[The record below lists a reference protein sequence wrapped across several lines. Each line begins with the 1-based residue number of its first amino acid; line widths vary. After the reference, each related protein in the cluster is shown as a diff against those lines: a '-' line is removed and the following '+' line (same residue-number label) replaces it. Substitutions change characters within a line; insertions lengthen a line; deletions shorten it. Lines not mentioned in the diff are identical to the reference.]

1 MEHMYCPFC
10 RRDVILEQPRPMWIL
25 VVIPLLVATF
35 CIYKAFDTNV
45 IDAQVW
51 SSLAIFLALVSITIL
66 MVCRMI
72 IEPQCKYC
80 GHRLSDLISDRPVS
94 MQNNMQSALG
104 QNQSAI
110 QMAPQPSQAQVIPHG
125 PRLMAICQDIN
136 IVPGRRVVSFSVW
149 VDNGW
154 FNPSED
160 RRAHIPVSPGKHTI
174 GYRLI
179 LVDPANMTSQV
190 LSEQAE
196 IVVERDCTVAI
207 SRNDS
212 NGKLYPFKLKDD

>member
-10 RRDVILEQPRPMWIL
+10 RRDVILEQPKLMWIP
-25 VVIPLLVATF
+25 VVIPLLVAAF

-45 IDAQVW
+45 LDAQVW

-72 IEPQCKYC
+72 IEPQCKNC
-80 GHRLSDLISDRPVS
+80 GHRLSDLISDRPMS
-94 MQNNMQSALG
+94 MQNNMQLAQG

-110 QMAPQPSQAQVIPHG
+110 PMSPQPSQAQTVPQG
-125 PRLMAICQDIN
+125 PKLIAVCQDTDV
-136 IVPGRRVVSFSVW
+136 VPGRRVVSFSVW

-154 FNPSED
+154 FNSSED
-160 RRAHIPVSPGKHTI
+160 RRAHILVSPGKHTI

-196 IVVERDCTVAI
+196 IDVLRDCTIAI